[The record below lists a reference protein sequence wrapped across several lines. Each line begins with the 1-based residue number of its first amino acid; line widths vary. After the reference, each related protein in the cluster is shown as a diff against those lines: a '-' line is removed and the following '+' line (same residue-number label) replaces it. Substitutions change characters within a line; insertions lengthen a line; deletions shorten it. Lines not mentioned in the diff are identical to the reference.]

1 MKRENGSNP
10 DCPSAND
17 APLEKIDV
25 AIVEDDAH
33 IRGIVA
39 DVLQRSPDCRCVAQF
54 AEGRKAIAELPAI
67 KPQVIIMD
75 VNMPGLNGVE
85 CVEQLSSSLPDTQIV
100 MLTVYRDP
108 ETIFRALAAGA
119 HGYLVKPIHPDKLLA
134 AVREISAGGSPM
146 SPTIARLVVDAFSRP
161 KLKSVVSQATED
173 ASLGLREQEVL
184 GLLVKGYTYKEIGQE
199 LGIVWGTVGTYVKR
213 IYQKLHVRS
222 RREIIARYD
231 GNLSPP
237 RTESR

>member
-1 MKRENGSNP
+1 MKRENVSKP
-10 DCPSAND
+10 DCPSTND

-54 AEGRKAIAELPAI
+54 SEGRKAIAELPAI

-75 VNMPGLNGVE
+75 VNMPGLNGIE
-85 CVEQLSSSLPDTQIV
+85 CVEQLSSSLPKTQIV

-134 AVREISAGGSPM
+134 AVREISAGGAPM

-161 KLKSVVSQATED
+161 KLKSVVSQATEE
-173 ASLGLREQEVL
+173 ATLGLREQEVL

-199 LGIVWGTVGTYVKR
+199 LGIMWGTVGTYVKR
-213 IYQKLHVRS
+213 IYEKLHVRS
-222 RREIIARYD
+222 RREILARYD
-231 GNLSPP
+231 SHLSPP
-237 RTESR
+237 